1 MTKQKRWQELRSDF
15 IKESERVQ
23 LTECHVNMTEDYLK
37 KNCRLIA
44 YEIPDFYDIFFSS
57 CIKTQIQ
64 TTYCRFKSTTLNQTK
79 LKQTKL
85 TVGISTTTSSPSCDS
100 VIYITEIETIEY

>member
-37 KNCRLIA
+37 KIV
-44 YEIPDFYDIFFSS
+44 D
-57 CIKTQIQ
+57 
-64 TTYCRFKSTTLNQTK
+64 
-79 LKQTKL
+79 
-85 TVGISTTTSSPSCDS
+85 
-100 VIYITEIETIEY
+100 